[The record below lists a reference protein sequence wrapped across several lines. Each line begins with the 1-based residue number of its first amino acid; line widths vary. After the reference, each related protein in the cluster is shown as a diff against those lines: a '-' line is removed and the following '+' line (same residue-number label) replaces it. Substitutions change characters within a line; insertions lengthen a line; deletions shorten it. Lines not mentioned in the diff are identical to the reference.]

1 MKNILFFA
9 IILFGLNCI
18 SFSNISFAE
27 GAMNV
32 HTEINSRIFSTQGA
46 QPLETLE
53 RSHYTNQAIMQIE
66 NKQKTIIEPVQ
77 KDENIV
83 PVQDKKGVKGLFQG
97 FRVIW

>member
-1 MKNILFFA
+1 MKKILFFTM
-9 IILFGLNCI
+9 ILFGFNCT
-18 SFSNISFAE
+18 SFANLSFAE

-53 RSHYTNQAIMQIE
+53 RSYYTNQAIMQIE
-66 NKQKTIIEPVQ
+66 HKQKPVSEPL
-77 KDENIV
+77 KKEENLV
-83 PVQDKKGVKGLFQG
+83 PVQEKKGIKGLFQG